1 MVLANVP
8 SMKVSI
14 KVLEHI
20 IDTKE
25 EVMITEALSSHKD
38 SKPIDI

>member
-1 MVLANVP
+1 
-8 SMKVSI
+8 MKVSI

-25 EVMITEALSSHKD
+25 EVMIPEALSPHKD
-38 SKPIDI
+38 SKPNDM